1 MDKMTKLDH
10 HSPDDI
16 AVVGMSVTLPG
27 AASIHE
33 FWTNLRD
40 GIESIE
46 VVDEDSLLAAGERA
60 ETLRDPNYVPSSAR
74 LQGFD
79 EFDAEF
85 FGFSP
90 KEAAILDPQHRKFL
104 EVAWGAME
112 DAGHTPESLKGQVGV
127 YAGCG
132 MGSYFYFNICLI
144 VFYHTYYFPFIMPSN
159 H

>member
-1 MDKMTKLDH
+1 MDNMTKFDPEQRDRY
-10 HSPDDI
+10 SADDI

-27 AASIHE
+27 ADSIRA

-46 VVDEDSLLAAGERA
+46 IQDEDSLLAAGERA
-60 ETLRDPNYVPSSAR
+60 EVLRDPNYVPSAAP

-79 EFDAEF
+79 TFDAEF

-90 KEAAILDPQHRKFL
+90 KEASILDPQHRKFL

-112 DAGHTPESLKGQVGV
+112 DAG
-127 YAGCG
+127 
-132 MGSYFYFNICLI
+132 
-144 VFYHTYYFPFIMPSN
+144 
-159 H
+159 